1 MTRIVREPIR
11 AANEDYDIVIVGGG
25 IYGAM
30 LLLVATAHDLKAILI
45 ERNDFGSQ
53 TSFNSLRIIHGGLR
67 YLQSLDIPRSKAM
80 IAERAWFL
88 KNFPDLIF
96 HLPCLMPIYN
106 RGLRSKSMLRFALR
120 LDNLLSSNA
129 NQSLPKGR
137 RIPASG
143 LIPPSQVERLFPM
156 VDRLGLKAGAIWHDA
171 CVPDSQRLIMEL
183 LRWSVSMGSRA
194 LNYVEAGKLLK
205 DGTNVRGVLGHD
217 KVTDEYFDL
226 RARVVIN
233 ATGPSS
239 RSLAARYDR
248 DIPELFRPSLA
259 WNVLFDRPRISDH
272 AVAVSNADRGAH
284 TYFLLPWKGKL
295 LVGTGHGPVTNEFD
309 KVVTAEQ
316 LHHMIEDVNRAVAG
330 LSLQIGEVA
339 RVFLGLLP
347 VRHDGT
353 IDLTTREAIH
363 DHGRHGCPQG
373 LFTVSGTKLV
383 AAHRVAVK
391 TIRAECSRFF
401 PNQLKAFGPLKSRPD
416 PAKNW
421 DIDASSLFTVD
432 ACKQNETGLKRIIE
446 EESVIHLGDLAI
458 RRTTL
463 WEEPVALMKIAKQL
477 ALLFD
482 WHDSK
487 QRQEIARLEADLYGT
502 TMEKGNAGD

>member
-1 MTRIVREPIR
+1 MTRIVREPIQ
-11 AANEDYDIVIVGGG
+11 ASDEDYDVVIVGGG

-30 LLLVATAHDLKAILI
+30 LLLVAAAHDLKAVLI
-45 ERNDFGSQ
+45 ERNDFGSE

-67 YLQSLDIPRSKAM
+67 YLQSLDMLRSKTM
-80 IAERAWFL
+80 IAERAWLL

-106 RGLRSKSMLRFALR
+106 RGLRSKSMMRFALR
-120 LDNLLSSNA
+120 LDNLLSSHA
-129 NQSLPKGR
+129 NQSLDKGR
-137 RIPASG
+137 RVPAG
-143 LIPPSQVERLFPM
+143 RLIPPSQVQQLFPM

-183 LRWSVSMGSRA
+183 LRWSVSMGGRA
-194 LNYVEAGKLLK
+194 LNYIEAGKLLK
-205 DGTNVRGVLGHD
+205 NGTSVCGVLGHD
-217 KVTDEYFDL
+217 RVTDEYFDL

-248 DIPELFRPSLA
+248 DIPHLFRPSMA
-259 WNVLFDRPRISDH
+259 WNVLFDRPQISDH
-272 AVAVSNADRGAH
+272 AVAVSKADRRAH
-284 TYFLLPWKGKL
+284 TYFLLPWKGRL

-316 LHHMIEDVNRAVAG
+316 LYRMIEGVNRAVAG
-330 LSLQIGEVA
+330 LNLQIGEIA
-339 RVFLGLLP
+339 RVFPGLLP

-353 IDLTTREAIH
+353 IDLTSREAIY
-363 DHGRHGCPQG
+363 DHGRHGGPQG
-373 LFTVSGTKLV
+373 LFTVSGAKLV

-391 TIRAECSRFF
+391 TMRAVCSRFF
-401 PNQLKAFGPLKSRPD
+401 PNQLKTFGTLKSRPD

-421 DIDASSLFTVD
+421 DINASKLCAVD
-432 ACKQNETGLKRIIE
+432 TRKHNETCLRKIIE
-446 EESVIHLGDLAI
+446 EESVIHLSDLAF

-463 WEEPVALMKIAKQL
+463 WEEPADLMKIAKQL

-487 QRQEIARLEADLYGT
+487 QRQEIARLETELYGT
-502 TMEKGNAGD
+502 TMEKGNARG